1 MYPPVLALDLYLK
14 LEKRRK
20 DSRDP
25 QIVNE
30 TGNPDGRFDFENVN
44 EEDLLEDRVDK
55 NFLAECQ
62 YIHNKILFDC
72 INDSL

>member
-55 NFLAECQ
+55 NFLAEC
-62 YIHNKILFDC
+62 
-72 INDSL
+72 